1 MKSRVPVL
9 VLVVFV
15 FAALSVHA
23 EYRPVRGSVL
33 VLLKSTTAVEDPE
46 FRALM
51 LSVIRIE
58 IEDRE
63 LEMIEPEAPPT
74 EKEQPLDSAKKAGAE
89 FALAASYTMG
99 EQAAAFDLTWYET
112 AVKTKS
118 ATVSRKS
125 ALDFTLDVT
134 IASAVVEVLE
144 GQKARISAL
153 PLKPDPNAKQAAV
166 TPPVEESTGT
176 VELGKDVVRLE
187 PLKPLLFSA
196 GVEPLISTFSATQYI
211 QDLFFGAKASFAWRF
226 PVLGGAGGLGITSGF
241 QKYYVTNVGHP
252 GNFYGI
258 PVGAQV
264 QYGTRMPGPI
274 DFFMH
279 FEGGTLIWYLN
290 RDDGILVNGVV
301 WFIAGG
307 VGLVVDIF
315 KNFGIA
321 IDVTYSYYPLV
332 PAFTF
337 LEPSVL
343 LLLKL

>member
-1 MKSRVPVL
+1 M
-9 VLVVFV
+9 
-15 FAALSVHA
+15 
-23 EYRPVRGSVL
+23 L

-51 LSVIRIE
+51 LSVIRVE

-63 LEMIEPEAPPT
+63 LEMIEPETPPT
-74 EKEQPLDSAKKAGAE
+74 GKEQPLDSAKKAGTE

-99 EQAAAFDLTWYET
+99 EQAATFDVTWYET
-112 AVKTKS
+112 AAKTKS
-118 ATVSRKS
+118 TTVSRKS

-134 IASAVVEVLE
+134 IASAVVEILE
-144 GQKARISAL
+144 GQKARILAL
-153 PLKPDPNAKQAAV
+153 PLKPDPNAVAV
-166 TPPVEESTGT
+166 TPPDEAQVIP

-187 PLKPLLFSA
+187 QVKPLLISLGA
-196 GVEPLISTFSATQYI
+196 GPLISTFSATQYI
-211 QDLFFGAKASFAWRF
+211 QDLYFGAKVAFAWRF
-226 PVLGGAGGLGITSGF
+226 PMLGGAGGVGITSSY

-252 GNFYGI
+252 GWFYGI

-264 QYGTRMPGPI
+264 QYGTRMPGAI
-274 DFFMH
+274 DFFVH
-279 FEGGTLIWYLN
+279 LDGGALIWYWDQ
-290 RDDGILVNGVV
+290 DDGNLVNGVV

-307 VGLVVDIF
+307 VGLVVDIL

-321 IDVTYSYYPLV
+321 IDVAYSYYPLN